1 MTWAA
6 AALLFLAGCGQEI
19 EVADVVTT
27 TAMVGD
33 IVKQVAGD
41 RLTVESIM
49 GQRSDP
55 HDYQPTRDDGYKLRK
70 AKVVFYSGLLLEG
83 RMTGMFE
90 NLQQQGRPIYA
101 VTDKLDKVYEI
112 RYPAE
117 GHPDPHVWMDAEGWS
132 HCVGFVADA
141 LAEYDPDNAVEY
153 RANATK
159 YREKLK
165 LLDEYAREVIQ
176 SIPKEKRVLVTAHDA
191 FEYFARAY
199 GIKVRAPQGVDTTQE
214 ASIGDINK
222 LVDFLVKEQ
231 IPVLFTEESVNDKN
245 LSAIISGAADK
256 GWKVRKAEGQLFSDS
271 MGAAGT
277 YEGTYIGM
285 IDHNATLI
293 ARELGGNPPQGGFR
307 EWSEKRQNKS
317 KDAGTNE

>member
-1 MTWAA
+1 MPIQSRTVIALVA
-6 AALLFLAGCGQEI
+6 TALLFLGGCGQEI

-33 IVKQVAGD
+33 IVKQVAGN
-41 RLTVESIM
+41 RLTVESLM

-55 HDYQPTRDDGYKLRK
+55 HDYEPTRDDTLKLKR
-70 AKVVFYSGLLLEG
+70 AKVVFYSGLFLEG
-83 RMTGMFE
+83 NMTGMFE
-90 NLQQQGRPIYA
+90 NLQKQGRPIYA
-101 VTDKLDKVYEI
+101 VTDKLDNAYEVL
-112 RYPAE
+112 RPSE
-117 GHPDPHVWMDAEGWS
+117 GHPDPHVWMDVKAWS

-141 LAEYDPDNAVEY
+141 LAEYDADNAEEY
-153 RANATK
+153 RANAAK
-159 YREKLK
+159 YREKLR
-165 LLDEYAREVIQ
+165 LLDEYAREVIH
-176 SIPKEKRVLVTAHDA
+176 SIPEEKRVLVTAHDA

-199 GIKVRAPQGVDTTQE
+199 GIKVRAPQGIDTTQE

-222 LVDFLVKEQ
+222 LVDFLVTEQ

-277 YEGTYIGM
+277 HEGTYIGM

-293 ARELGGNPPQGGFR
+293 ARELGGNPPKGGFR
-307 EWSEKRQNKS
+307 EWSEKRQ
-317 KDAGTNE
+317 